1 MDFSVEKKISSF
13 IESQFPQFYL
23 EEGTNF
29 IAFVKAYYQW
39 MESEG
44 GAIYGARNI
53 FDFRDI
59 DNTPDTMPWNDS
71 SLNGFLE
78 HFQRKYLYSIPFSVI
93 INKRFLLKHI
103 LDVYRSKGT
112 IQCYKLLFRLIYNED
127 VDVYLPGVDVLRLSD
142 GKWFEPKYLEVSDSA
157 ISSQFV
163 GNRIIG
169 LSSTTT
175 ATVENYSREPIN
187 ENIINTLSLSSIL
200 PKGASFII
208 GERLITIN
216 DQNNGTILDLAP
228 TIIGSLDSLNMVNGG
243 QDYQVGDVIKIAHR
257 DINTGALTS
266 YGIDGTLIVTETTV
280 SHGSIYYNILN
291 GGSGL
296 SIASDAHV
304 FQYKTSAN
312 GTGATFGL
320 GSLAFS
326 TPVTYNTDLISDYLD
341 MPLNSATYGL
351 PGNTA
356 ANSSAV
362 IGPAM
367 TYSTKV
373 FGSLATLTNQYGGN
387 AYSSD
392 LQIFLLNTLDG
403 ATNLSGNISYN
414 TTSNTIN
421 GTNTSFTRYFSGNSV
436 IFLQANSSNNLTK
449 EYVVIKN
456 VANDTVMTLWGPPS
470 NNSTSAAVYKV
481 SPVILP
487 SNFATYEPTVATK
500 DGTIAG
506 INTIVLGIP
515 TTGNGVISKVKALN
529 SGKGYIDTEYV
540 SAYLYAG
547 LNPITINSGGTGY
560 ANGDIIVFSGDTQ
573 GTRASGYVTTLSNG
587 TIINAVLSNA
597 GSGYRGAP
605 TLSVRSKTGT
615 GALLS
620 TSVSEFNLYS
630 KVTGKVSKS
639 GLGRSPGFWNT
650 DDGFLNSNKYIQDS
664 YFYQDFS
671 YQIKTAATLDKY
683 KSILYETFH
692 TSGSELFGEYSK
704 TITESS
710 FANIGQEV
718 TTPLY
723 VLPEYITID
732 DSTRHIDSSH
742 YTIDQL

>member
-1 MDFSVEKKISSF
+1 MEFSVEKKISNF
-13 IESQFPQFYL
+13 IESQFPQFYM
-23 EEGTNF
+23 EEGPNF
-29 IAFVKAYYQW
+29 IAFVKAYYEW

-44 GAIYGARNI
+44 GAIYGSRNI

-59 DNTPDTMPWNDS
+59 DNTPALMSWNPNN
-71 SLNGFLE
+71 LEGFLE
-78 HFQRKYLYSIPFSVI
+78 HFQRKYLYSIPFNVI

-127 VDVYLPGVDVLRLSD
+127 VDVYLPGTNVLRLSE
-142 GKWFEPKYLEVSDSA
+142 GTWFEPRYLEVSDST
-157 ISSQFV
+157 ISKGFV
-163 GNRIIG
+163 GKRIIG
-169 LSSTTT
+169 LSSKTT

-200 PKGASFII
+200 PKGATFIK
-208 GERLITIN
+208 GERIITID
-216 DQNNGTILDLAP
+216 DQNNGPVLDLAP
-228 TIIGSLDSLNMVNGG
+228 TIIGSLQEMQIVNGG

-266 YGIDGTLIVTETTV
+266 YGIDGTLLVTETTV
-280 SHGSIYYNILN
+280 SQGSIYYNILN

-296 SIASDAHV
+296 SIAADAHI

-312 GTGATFGL
+312 GTGANFGL

-341 MPLNSATYGL
+341 TPLNSATYGL

-356 ANSSAV
+356 ANSTAV

-367 TYSTKV
+367 MYSTKV

-387 AYSSD
+387 AYTSN
-392 LQIFLLNTLDG
+392 LQIFLRNTLDG
-403 ATNLSGNISYN
+403 ATNLSGNITYN

-449 EYVVIKN
+449 EYAVIKN
-456 VANDTVMTLWGPPS
+456 VANDTVMTLWGPPTK
-470 NNSTSAAVYKV
+470 NSTSAAIYKV

-506 INTIVLGIP
+506 INTVVLGTP
-515 TTGNGVISKVKALN
+515 TTGTGVISKVKALN

-547 LNPITINSGGTGY
+547 LNQITINNGGTGY
-560 ANGDIIVFSGDTQ
+560 TNGDVIIFSGDTQ
-573 GTRASGYVTTLSNG
+573 GTRASGYVTTLAGG
-587 TIINAVLSNA
+587 TIINAVLDNA
-597 GSGYRGAP
+597 GSGYNGAP
-605 TLSVRSKTGT
+605 KLSVRTKTGS
-615 GALLS
+615 GASLS
-620 TSVSEFNLYS
+620 TSVSEFNPYS
-630 KVTGKVSKS
+630 KITGKVTKG
-639 GLGRSPGFWNT
+639 GLGRSAGFWST
-650 DDGFLNSNKYIQDS
+650 DDSFLDSNKYIQDS

-683 KSILYETFH
+683 KNILYKTFH
-692 TSGSELFGEYSK
+692 TAGSELFGEYSK

-710 FANIGQEV
+710 IASIGQEV

-732 DSTRHIDSSH
+732 DSTRYIDSSH